1 MGFSSDWLTLREP
14 ADRAARDTPLLQR
27 ALALAGSDPV
37 VMDLGCG
44 TGSTVRTLA
53 PALPPH
59 TSWRLVDNDPELL
72 AQAAEAAG
80 PHSSSHLV
88 DIDRLD
94 QLPLAGVTLVTAS
107 ALLDLVTEDWLVRF
121 AAILTVPFYAALS
134 YNGQMHWS
142 PADPRDEWITE
153 AFNRHQR
160 IDKGLGPA
168 LGPTSVQR
176 TIEVFEAA
184 GFHVVH
190 AESPWRVGPDS
201 EELQRAHVAG
211 IAEAAAEA
219 PAEAGAEA
227 GAEGKAE
234 SARAWGETRMAQ
246 ARHTESVTGHGD
258 LLIIPP
264 SATEPVVS

>member
-1 MGFSSDWLTLREP
+1 
-14 ADRAARDTPLLQR
+14 
-27 ALALAGSDPV
+27 
-37 VMDLGCG
+37 
-44 TGSTVRTLA
+44 
-53 PALPPH
+53 
-59 TSWRLVDNDPELL
+59 
-72 AQAAEAAG
+72 
-80 PHSSSHLV
+80 
-88 DIDRLD
+88 
-94 QLPLAGVTLVTAS
+94 
-107 ALLDLVTEDWLVRF
+107 
-121 AAILTVPFYAALS
+121 
-134 YNGQMHWS
+134 
-142 PADPRDEWITE
+142 
-153 AFNRHQR
+153 
-160 IDKGLGPA
+160 
-168 LGPTSVQR
+168 VQR